1 MATSLARLPVSSEG
15 ARIEVRQDTQ
25 EPACEGGPGRRA
37 EADEQSEPGLVDAPG
52 DPRRESTGS
61 RSLRPHEDGPPTGR
75 PRLFYAV
82 ASAAAHP
89 AGAIGDGPG
98 QHDLRHWVF
107 GMVHRF
113 CQLIPLA
120 LCSRPSETVW
130 CCLNARSSG
139 RSPPRDQGDHPR
151 GAFHVK
157 RTTQRERFPVVLPRF
172 SSFAARPAAPRLW
185 DPGYPAGRIGMR
197 GDFAGFNLYIDIT
210 FYLLIG
216 ENTPLAGPLT
226 HRRAHLAKIEHRA
239 DPESA
244 PSTRPYEALLQRK
257 AREPQTLF
265 RRSCPTTRLPSRDRS
280 TPPST
285 RSLNPLGSTSADH
298 LFLGVHGCGRVS
310 RGTPG
315 ENRRS

>member
-1 MATSLARLPVSSEG
+1 MPQGPTTRVHGISLVAPTRGWTTDWETSAV
-15 ARIEVRQDTQ
+15 
-25 EPACEGGPGRRA
+25 
-37 EADEQSEPGLVDAPG
+37 
-52 DPRRESTGS
+52 
-61 RSLRPHEDGPPTGR
+61 H
-75 PRLFYAV
+75 AV
-82 ASAAAHP
+82 ASAATHP

-98 QHDLRHWVF
+98 QHDLRHRVF

-130 CCLNARSSG
+130 CCLNARNSG

-157 RTTQRERFPVVLPRF
+157 RTTQRERFPVALPRF

-197 GDFAGFNLYIDIT
+197 GDFTGFNLYIDIT
-210 FYLLIG
+210 LYLLIG

-244 PSTRPYEALLQRK
+244 PSARPYEALLQRK
-257 AREPQTLF
+257 AREPQALF
-265 RRSCPTTRLPSRDRS
+265 RRSCPTRLPPRDRP

>member
-1 MATSLARLPVSSEG
+1 MATCLARLPVSSEG

-37 EADEQSEPGLVDAPG
+37 EADEQSEPGLVDAPV

-61 RSLRPHEDGPPTGR
+61 RSLRLHEDGPPTGR

-98 QHDLRHWVF
+98 QHDLRHRVF

-130 CCLNARSSG
+130 CCLNARNSG

-157 RTTQRERFPVVLPRF
+157 RTTQRERFPVALPRF

-197 GDFAGFNLYIDIT
+197 GDFTGFNLYIDIT
-210 FYLLIG
+210 LYLLIG

-226 HRRAHLAKIEHRA
+226 HRRAHLAKIE
-239 DPESA
+239 PT
-244 PSTRPYEALLQRK
+244 PSQPLRRDHTKPSSSGRHGNPKPCSEGHVRPRG
-257 AREPQTLF
+257 F
-265 RRSCPTTRLPSRDRS
+265 RHATG
-280 TPPST
+280 PP
-285 RSLNPLGSTSADH
+285 RPSADH
-298 LFLGVHGCGRVS
+298 FFLGVHGCGRVS
-310 RGTPG
+310 RETPG
-315 ENRRS
+315 ENHRP

>member
-1 MATSLARLPVSSEG
+1 MATCLARLPVSSEG

-61 RSLRPHEDGPPTGR
+61 RSLRLHEDGPPTGR

-157 RTTQRERFPVVLPRF
+157 RTTQRERFPVALPRF

-197 GDFAGFNLYIDIT
+197 GDFTGFNLYIDIT
-210 FYLLIG
+210 LYLLIG

-244 PSTRPYEALLQRK
+244 PSARPYEALLQRK
-257 AREPQTLF
+257 AREPQALF
-265 RRSCPTTRLPSRDRS
+265 RRSCPTRLPPRDRP

>member
-1 MATSLARLPVSSEG
+1 MPQGPTTRVHGISLVAPTRGWTTDWETSAV
-15 ARIEVRQDTQ
+15 
-25 EPACEGGPGRRA
+25 
-37 EADEQSEPGLVDAPG
+37 
-52 DPRRESTGS
+52 
-61 RSLRPHEDGPPTGR
+61 H
-75 PRLFYAV
+75 AV

-98 QHDLRHWVF
+98 QHDLRHRVF

-130 CCLNARSSG
+130 CCLNARNSG

-157 RTTQRERFPVVLPRF
+157 RTTQRERFPVALPRF

-197 GDFAGFNLYIDIT
+197 GDFTGFNLYIDIT
-210 FYLLIG
+210 LYLLIG
-216 ENTPLAGPLT
+216 KNTPLAGPLT

-244 PSTRPYEALLQRK
+244 PSARPHEALLQRK
-257 AREPQTLF
+257 AREPQALF
-265 RRSCPTTRLPSRDRS
+265 RRSCPTRLPPRDRP